1 MKTTHKKYR
10 WFVVGIFFAFMLFHQ
25 ADKLLIG
32 PLTSNIM
39 ESFQIDEVQMGA
51 VVSGALIVGTVFY
64 PLWGY
69 LYDRYTRP
77 KLLAIAS
84 FLWGS
89 TTWLGAIAPNFKT
102 FTLSRASTGI
112 DDSSY
117 PGIYSL
123 LGDYFPPKMRG
134 KVYGL
139 LQFSQ
144 PIGYLLGMILALILG
159 STLGWRAIFYITG
172 SLGVIL
178 AFIIFF
184 TVKEVPRGQ
193 SEPALADME
202 EIAIHRF
209 EFKHALELLKKRSMW
224 LLFIQGF
231 VGVFPWQV
239 ITYWFFRYL
248 EVERNYDENDIM
260 MTMVPAVL
268 VLGSGYIVGGMLGDW
283 AFKRTKRGR
292 LLVAMGGVLLGAI
305 FLNVTVAI
313 PAEQKLLFGISLAFT
328 SIFIPIAA
336 PNVVSTVNDIAL
348 PEVRSSALS
357 IQYFIENSGAA
368 LAPLLAGYIARETSL
383 ESAILWIC
391 VTAWVLGAI
400 ALGGT
405 AYLIPKDI
413 DALREQM
420 EARAREGQVAS

>member
-1 MKTTHKKYR
+1 MKDSQKKHR
-10 WFVVGIFFAFMLFHQ
+10 WFVLGISFAFMLFHQ

-32 PLTSNIM
+32 PLTSSIM
-39 ESFQIDEVQMGA
+39 ESFKIDEFQMGA
-51 VVSGALIVGTVFY
+51 VVSGALVVGTIFY

-69 LYDRYTRP
+69 LYDRFTRP
-77 KLLAIAS
+77 KLLALAS
-84 FLWGS
+84 LLWGC
-89 TTWLGAIAPNFKT
+89 TTWLSAIAPNFKM
-102 FTLSRASTGI
+102 FTITRSSTGI

-134 KVYGL
+134 KVYGI

-144 PIGYLLGMILALILG
+144 PIGYLLGMILALLFSG
-159 STLGWRAIFYITG
+159 VLGWRSIFYITG
-172 SLGVIL
+172 SLGVVL
-178 AFIIFF
+178 AIIIFF

-193 SEPALADME
+193 SEPALEGME
-202 EIAIHRF
+202 DIAIHRF
-209 EFKHALELLKKRSMW
+209 ELKHALELIKKRSMW
-224 LLFIQGF
+224 LLFVQGF

-248 EVERNYDENDIM
+248 EVERNYDENAIM
-260 MTMVPAVL
+260 MTMVPVVL

-292 LLVAMGGVLLGAI
+292 LLVAMGGVLIGAI
-305 FLNVTVAI
+305 LLNITLII
-313 PAEQKLLFGISLAFT
+313 PVEQKLLFGISLAFMAL
-328 SIFIPIAA
+328 FIPIAS

-348 PEVRSSALS
+348 PEVRSTALS

-368 LAPLLAGYIARETSL
+368 LAPLLAGYIAREASL
-383 ESAILWIC
+383 KSAILWIC
-391 VTAWVLGAI
+391 VTAWVLGA
-400 ALGGT
+400 ASLGGA

-413 DALREQM
+413 ADLREQM
-420 EARAREGQVAS
+420 QARAVEV

>member
-1 MKTTHKKYR
+1 MKTTHKKHR
-10 WFVVGIFFAFMLFHQ
+10 WYVVAISFAFMLFHQ

-39 ESFQIDEVQMGA
+39 ESFKIDEVQMGA
-51 VVSGALIVGTVFY
+51 IVSGALIVGTIFY

-69 LYDRYTRP
+69 LYDRFTRP
-77 KLLAIAS
+77 KLLALAS
-84 FLWGS
+84 FLWGC

-102 FTLSRASTGI
+102 FAISRASTGI

-123 LGDYFPPKMRG
+123 LSDYFPPKMRG
-134 KVYGL
+134 KVYGI

-144 PIGYLLGMILALILG
+144 PIGYLLGMILAMVF
-159 STLGWRAIFYITG
+159 SATLGWRSIFYITG
-172 SLGVIL
+172 SFGIL
-178 AFIIFF
+178 LSIIIFF

-193 SEPALADME
+193 SEPELAGME
-202 EIAIHRF
+202 DIAIHRF
-209 EFKHALELLKKRSMW
+209 KFKYALELIKKHSMW

-248 EVERNYDENDIM
+248 EVERNYDENAIM
-260 MTMVPAVL
+260 MTMVPVVL

-292 LLVAMGGVLLGAI
+292 MLIAMGGVLAGAI
-305 FLNVTVAI
+305 LLNITMII
-313 PAEQKLLFGISLAFT
+313 PVEQKLLFGISLAGMALFM
-328 SIFIPIAA
+328 PIAA

-348 PEVRSSALS
+348 PEVRSTALS

-383 ESAILWIC
+383 QSAILWIC
-391 VTAWVLGAI
+391 VTAWILGAA
-400 ALGGT
+400 ALGGV

-413 DALREQM
+413 DILREQM
-420 EARAREGQVAS
+420 KARAGEGQVAS